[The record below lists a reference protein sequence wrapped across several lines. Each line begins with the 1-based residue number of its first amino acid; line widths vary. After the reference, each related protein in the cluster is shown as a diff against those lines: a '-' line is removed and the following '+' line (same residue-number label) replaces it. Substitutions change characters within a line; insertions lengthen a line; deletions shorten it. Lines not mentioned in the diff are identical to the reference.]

1 MLISR
6 SPLQPTQAEPE
17 MLPYVV
23 ADENIPNEVVTA
35 VRSLGYK
42 VYWIAAEKPGIGDR
56 EVWEIAASRSAL
68 LLTRDDR
75 FFPQLT
81 RDEILNGPRVVV
93 FVANGIEKS
102 ELQAAE
108 VMTVLMS
115 WYFRNHTDKDWHHVA
130 LRLDGTKRSSKQCW

>member
-1 MLISR
+1 
-6 SPLQPTQAEPE
+6 

-23 ADENIPNEVVTA
+23 ADENIPWEVVTA
-35 VRSLGYK
+35 IRGLGCK
-42 VYWIAAEKPGIGDR
+42 VYWIAREKPGIVDR
-56 EVWEIAASRSAL
+56 EVWQIAASRNAI

-81 RDEILNGPRVVV
+81 KDEILHGPRTVV
-93 FVANGIEKS
+93 FVANGIERD

-115 WYFRNHTDKDWHHVA
+115 WYFQNHTDKDWYHVA
-130 LRLDGTKRSSKQCW
+130 LHLQGWKRSPVQCWGEEQRRRKT

>member
-1 MLISR
+1 M
-6 SPLQPTQAEPE
+6 P
-17 MLPYVV
+17 PYVV
-23 ADENIPNEVVTA
+23 ADENIPGEVVQA
-35 VRSLGYK
+35 VRNLGCK

-81 RDEILNGPRVVV
+81 KEEILNGPRMVV
-93 FVANGIEKS
+93 FVANGIEAS

-108 VMTVLMS
+108 VMTGLMS

-130 LRLDGTKRSSKQCW
+130 LKLDGKKRSPVQCWGDEQRRRSR